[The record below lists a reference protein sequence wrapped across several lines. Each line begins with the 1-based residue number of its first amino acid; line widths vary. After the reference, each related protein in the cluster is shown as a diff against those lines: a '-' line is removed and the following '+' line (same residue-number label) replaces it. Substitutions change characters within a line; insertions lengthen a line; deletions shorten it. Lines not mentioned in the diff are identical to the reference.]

1 MILFFLTSIA
11 PLSFPRNNL
20 HLCLFQEIPLI
31 ILRCDFFSHS
41 PFHLHIIQPQTQV
54 GEVEDPSCRFKRPR
68 FLGEHRCHILSQ
80 SVWSLLPYSIKIN
93 MITVAIFYHKVWS
106 LLPYSITI
114 SMVIIM
120 CHHIP
125 SSKWQRNVAK
135 QYVLGD
141 YSFCHCWCHR
151 PERHCHRRCRIQV
164 AQKYIV
170 AKQTSIFGSCTV
182 FKNDFCC

>member
-1 MILFFLTSIA
+1 MIIVTIFYYY
-11 PLSFPRNNL
+11 P
-20 HLCLFQEIPLI
+20 
-31 ILRCDFFSHS
+31 CDH
-41 PFHLHIIQPQTQV
+41 
-54 GEVEDPSCRFKRPR
+54 C
-68 FLGEHRCHILSQ
+68 CHNLSQ
-80 SVWSLLPYSIKIN
+80 SVWSLLPYSITIR
-93 MITVAIFYHKVWS
+93 MIIVAIFYHNQYDHCYHILSLSYDRCCHILSQSVWS